1 MMNGTMMNGTMMDGS
16 MMAMMCIMMGI
27 GLLILVIVTGV
38 TVYVV
43 ARLLIRK
50 SRVEDRP
57 LMILKERFVRGEI
70 NDEEYKTKRK
80 LLENID
86 NIK

>member
-1 MMNGTMMNGTMMDGS
+1 MMNGTMMDGS
-16 MMAMMCIMMGI
+16 MMAMMCILMGI

-38 TVYVV
+38 TVYFV

-57 LMILKERFVRGEI
+57 LMLLKERYVNGEI
-70 NDEEYKTKRK
+70 SDEEYKTKRR
-80 LLENID
+80 LLDTIR
-86 NIK
+86 